1 MTGRLLAGALTG
13 ATASATVVS
22 RLAGRLSV
30 AVLVGVVRAYQLT
43 LSPMFGPVC
52 RFYPSC
58 SHYAV
63 GALRTHGAVRGTGMV
78 VWRLMRCNPWNP
90 GGVDLVPPRGGSAFR
105 SSRRP
110 ACEPDCRDARPT
122 DHSALVAA
130 THDGAPDHP
139 VRAP

>member
-1 MTGRLLAGALTG
+1 MTGQVIGTAVAVVAAG
-13 ATASATVVS
+13 S
-22 RLAGRLSV
+22 RGVGRLCV
-30 AVLVGVVRAYQLT
+30 IVLVAVVRAYQLT

-63 GALRTHGAVRGTGMV
+63 GALRTHGAVRGTGLV
-78 VWRLMRCNPWNP
+78 VWRLLRCNPWNA
-90 GGVDLVPPRGGSAFR
+90 GGVDLVPPRDGCPPAGSAG
-105 SSRRP
+105 
-110 ACEPDCRDARPT
+110 PT

-139 VRAP
+139 VRAA